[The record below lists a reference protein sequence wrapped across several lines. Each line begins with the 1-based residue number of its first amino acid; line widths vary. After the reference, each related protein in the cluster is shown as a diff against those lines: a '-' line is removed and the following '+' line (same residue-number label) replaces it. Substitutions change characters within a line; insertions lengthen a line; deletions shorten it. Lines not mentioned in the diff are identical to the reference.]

1 MISQREM
8 KVMQFPSKYIQ
19 GPGAVNLLSSVMEG
33 LGGRS
38 LVLVTKSQ
46 RELME
51 KIMSGKG
58 RIEVFGGEA
67 SYEEID
73 RVIAIAKE
81 MDATAIAGVGGGKAI
96 DTAKIAGERLGIPS
110 VIVPTISATDAP
122 CSGIAIA
129 YTPKGEYIRA
139 EYLKTNPRLVLVDTE
154 IIAKAPSRFL
164 VSGMGDAFATYLE
177 AIACEK
183 TSSANECQGGGLRT
197 ASAMALAKLC
207 MDTLFAHGEQA
218 KVDSDAGRASEAVDR
233 IVEAN
238 TLLSGLGFESTGLA
252 MCHAVANAFTLLP
265 QCHAMYHGEKV
276 AFGCLVELE
285 LYDPLGIRDKTFDF
299 FKKVGLPVTL
309 EDMKLPNATDEQLML
324 MATDIAKDDPAQYSH
339 HEPYA
344 FDAQKVVEAMRRVDE
359 RGKNLRSES

>member
-1 MISQREM
+1 MSLREM

-19 GPGAVNLLSSVMEG
+19 GPGAIRLLPGVMEG
-33 LGGRS
+33 LGGKS

-46 RELME
+46 RELLE
-51 KIMSGKG
+51 RIMSGKG
-58 RIEVFGGEA
+58 RVEVFGGES

-73 RVIAIAKE
+73 RVIAIAKG
-81 MDATAIAGVGGGKAI
+81 MGATAIAGAGGGKAI
-96 DTAKIAGERLGIPS
+96 DTAKIVGERLGIPS

-122 CSGIAIA
+122 CSGIAIV
-129 YTPKGEYIRA
+129 YTPTGEYIRA

-183 TSSANECQGGGLRT
+183 TASANECQGGGLRT

-207 MDTLFAHGEQA
+207 LDTLFAYGERA
-218 KVDSDAGRASEAVDR
+218 RADADAGVASEAVDR

-265 QCHAMYHGEKV
+265 QCHEMYHGEKV

-285 LYDPLGIRDKTFDF
+285 LYDPLGIRDRAFEF
-299 FKKVGLPVTL
+299 FAKVGLPVTL
-309 EDMKLPNATDEQLML
+309 ADMKLPDATDEQLGI
-324 MATDIAKDDPAQYSH
+324 MAADVAKDDPAQYSH
-339 HEPYA
+339 HEPYP
-344 FDAQKVVEAMRRVDE
+344 FDAQKVLAAMRRADE
-359 RGKNLRSES
+359 RGRALKCR